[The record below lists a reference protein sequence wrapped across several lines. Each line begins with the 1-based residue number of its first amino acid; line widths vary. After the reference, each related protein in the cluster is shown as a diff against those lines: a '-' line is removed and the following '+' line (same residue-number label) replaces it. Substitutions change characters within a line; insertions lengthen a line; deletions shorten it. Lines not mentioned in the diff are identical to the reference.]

1 MTFRS
6 SVRQMV
12 DNDFPLKFKPNVQPD
27 WRDGEIEALRK
38 TVREQREKIQELTIK
53 VRDYEWKE

>member
-1 MTFRS
+1 M
-6 SVRQMV
+6 RQLV
-12 DNDFPLKFKPNVQPD
+12 DNDFPLKLHPKVQPD

-38 TVREQREKIQELTIK
+38 TVREQGEKIQELTIK